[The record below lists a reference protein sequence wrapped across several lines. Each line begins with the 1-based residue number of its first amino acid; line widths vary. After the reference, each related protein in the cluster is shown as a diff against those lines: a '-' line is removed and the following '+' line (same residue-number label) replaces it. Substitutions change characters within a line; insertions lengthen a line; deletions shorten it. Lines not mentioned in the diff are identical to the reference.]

1 MDGMSRRVISWE
13 DLLSTTMTTGE
24 TRRKIF
30 AYAGNVLFH
39 NFIVCLFVV
48 VYWRSTWTIVDLFLF
63 PDNAALNALLSLG
76 MGVLITLSGTLGQDI
91 LEKYMLDS
99 RTVSF
104 IAVSRSYTYIKS
116 WGSVFLWRG
125 VWKLLDMYTGM
136 TLSSAFTCVFVSTTL
151 LVILKALKSIVSQPF
166 FADVDFDR
174 QNYFTVITRFS
185 IKVSSFYSDKTR
197 IDTRD

>member
-1 MDGMSRRVISWE
+1 
-13 DLLSTTMTTGE
+13 MTAGE

-30 AYAGNVLFH
+30 LYAGNVLFH
-39 NFIVCLFVV
+39 NIIVCLFVV
-48 VYWRSTWTIVDLFLF
+48 VYWRSTWTIVDLYLY
-63 PDNAALNALLSLG
+63 PNDAPLNALLSLG
-76 MGVLITLSGTLGQDI
+76 IGVLITLSGTLGQDI
-91 LEKYMLDS
+91 LKQYILDS
-99 RTVSF
+99 SVGTF

-125 VWKLLDMYTGM
+125 VWKLLDVYTGV

-174 QNYFTVITRFS
+174 KNYFTITTRFS
-185 IKVSSFYSDKTR
+185 IKVSSFYSDLTKLE
-197 IDTRD
+197 

>member
-1 MDGMSRRVISWE
+1 M
-13 DLLSTTMTTGE
+13 
-24 TRRKIF
+24 
-30 AYAGNVLFH
+30 
-39 NFIVCLFVV
+39 
-48 VYWRSTWTIVDLFLF
+48 DLFLF